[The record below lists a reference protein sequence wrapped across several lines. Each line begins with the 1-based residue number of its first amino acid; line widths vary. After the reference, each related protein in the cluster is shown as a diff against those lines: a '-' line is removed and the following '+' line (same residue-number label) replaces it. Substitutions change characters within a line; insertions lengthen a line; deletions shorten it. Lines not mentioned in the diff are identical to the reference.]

1 MTQPLE
7 ECFIFL
13 LSKANQQVQA
23 RARERMVAHGITPTQ
38 YAVLR
43 VLWEQDGQSAAEL
56 GQRLVLDAATMVGI
70 LDRLEQNN
78 LLERRPHPKDR
89 RVNRVHLTKVGR
101 ALKQPLNKIVEEIN
115 AELEAH
121 FGRDLTKLRR
131 VLAEL
136 GGVERE
142 TVSSER

>member
-1 MTQPLE
+1 MGQPLE

-13 LSKANQQVQA
+13 LSKANQQIQA
-23 RARERMVAHGITPTQ
+23 TTRERMLVHGITPTQ

-56 GQRLVLDAATMVGI
+56 GQRLVMDAATMVGI
-70 LDRLEQNN
+70 LDRLAQND

-89 RVNRVHLTKVGR
+89 RVNRVYLTKAGR
-101 ALKQPLNKIVEEIN
+101 ALEQPLNKIVEQIN
-115 AELEAH
+115 TELEAH
-121 FGRDLTKLRR
+121 FGRDLSKLRK

-142 TVSSER
+142 AVSSER